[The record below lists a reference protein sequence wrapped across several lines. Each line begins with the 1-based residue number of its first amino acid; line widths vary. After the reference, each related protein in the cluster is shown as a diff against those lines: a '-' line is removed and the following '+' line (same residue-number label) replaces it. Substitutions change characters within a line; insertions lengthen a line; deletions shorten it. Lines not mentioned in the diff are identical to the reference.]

1 MKRFL
6 LGFLMYAALGS
17 AILALFTHW
26 GIVRWSWSNLEH
38 GAHLPVAATVFRCP
52 MHPEVVSDQPGK
64 CPLCGMTLEA
74 VAPEGEAPGGQGGAG
89 GMDHKGHAGV
99 ASNPAGT
106 GQAGSGEQTARYH
119 CPMHPNYV
127 SDRPGDCPI
136 CGMRLVPIEEPAT
149 HAGHES
155 EVEGYAPVTIS
166 AERRQL
172 LGITVDEARR
182 VPLTRTL
189 RTYGRV
195 AVDETRV
202 HHVHTK
208 FEGYVEQLFVDYEGR
223 YVRAGEP
230 LFSIYS
236 PELYSTQKEY
246 LLALKARSAGESAAG
261 DSAFAER
268 ILEAARRR
276 LALWDITPEEIAQLE
291 QSGQPRRTL
300 TIYAP
305 VSGYVARKRVVHGL
319 KVSPADDLYEIVDLS
334 SVWVLGEVYE
344 VDLAF
349 VKLGQTAR
357 IELRAHPGRSWQG
370 RVSYI
375 DPQVDPRNR
384 TIRIRMDVPNRD
396 GLLKPEMYAE
406 VILEGSLGETVVVPE
421 NAVIVTGERALVFV
435 DAGEG
440 RYLPR
445 EVVTGQRTD
454 AGVAILSGLHAGE
467 KVVTAANFLL
477 DSESRLKSALAR
489 SGHQH

>member
-6 LGFLMYAALGS
+6 LGFLMYAALGT
-17 AILALFTHW
+17 AILALFTHL
-26 GIVRWSWSNLEH
+26 GIVRWSWPELEH
-38 GAHLPVAATVFRCP
+38 RAHLPVSATQYRCP
-52 MHPEVVSDQPGK
+52 MHLEVTADQPGR

-74 VAPEGEAPGGQGGAG
+74 VPPEGETGAQPP
-89 GMDHKGHAGV
+89 HAG
-99 ASNPAGT
+99 AAPSPAGT
-106 GQAGSGEQTARYH
+106 GHAGSAEHPARYH

-136 CGMRLVPIEEPAT
+136 CGMRLVPIEQPAT
-149 HAGHES
+149 HTGPDS
-155 EVEGYAPVTIS
+155 EVEGYASITIS

-172 LGITVDEARR
+172 LGITVAEARR
-182 VPLTRTL
+182 VPLTRAL

-208 FEGYVEQLFVDYEGR
+208 FEGYVEELFVDYEGR

-230 LFSIYS
+230 LFSVYS

-246 LLALKARSAGESAAG
+246 LLALKARSSAGKAAAG
-261 DSAFAER
+261 DSVFAGR

-276 LALWDITPEEIAQLE
+276 LALWDIAPEEIDQL
-291 QSGQPRRTL
+291 GQTGTARRTL

-305 VSGYVARKRVVHGL
+305 VSGYVARKQVVHGL

-344 VDLAF
+344 MDTAF
-349 VKLGQTAR
+349 VKLGQPAR
-357 IELRAHPGRSWQG
+357 IELRAHPGRPFRGQ
-370 RVSYI
+370 VTYI
-375 DPQVDPRNR
+375 DPQVNPSSR
-384 TIRIRMDVPNRD
+384 TIRFRLDVPNRE

-406 VILEGSLGETVVVPE
+406 VILEGSLGEAVVVPE

-454 AGVAILSGLHAGE
+454 SGVAILSGLQPGE